1 MLDRDQELKIAGNR
15 PSGYIKV
22 RLGAD
27 KDGMIT
33 VWDSEHWGT
42 GGVDRRRHGQ
52 PEHRSLCVRAEELCG
67 AMQVNIKHQQ
77 QSVAGLASARIIRR
91 LAPSRRRRFDDL
103 AMKMGADSL
112 DIFMKNLGT
121 DDKPLVARGQAVGL

>member
-42 GGVDRRRHGQ
+42 GGRRR
-52 PEHRSLCVRAEELCG
+52 PA
-67 AMQVNIKHQQ
+67 
-77 QSVAGLASARIIRR
+77 ASARR
-91 LAPSRRRRFDDL
+91 
-103 AMKMGADSL
+103 
-112 DIFMKNLGT
+112 
-121 DDKPLVARGQAVGL
+121 